1 MTAMHTANSTHLDRL
16 DFISSTPVDHEIVVS
31 EDNSG
36 GQQDQEDDPPADLM
50 QLWPPEFHGSVSPE
64 TAQDVAQA
72 NGDDG

>member
-1 MTAMHTANSTHLDRL
+1 
-16 DFISSTPVDHEIVVS
+16 VVS

-36 GQQDQEDDPPADLM
+36 GQEDQEDDPPADLM

-64 TAQDVAQA
+64 TAQDVAEA